1 MANKTQPPLKQSLFN
16 LIQQHLGDSLPVM
29 RCTKSTLV
37 HLSHTLENI
46 ILNNKIPAMLFTGFQ
61 ESSHWQEETKRY
73 HELAKVAQQVCI
85 FAGKP
90 LPIES
95 GVNEL
100 TIELAQNDQL
110 LQEWFLLVLS
120 DEFSVLLCGQD
131 KGISVTSESERE
143 FDTIWTFNKDHI
155 EHTLDILEDVIRHY
169 RPEKLKKIKQ
179 ARQTYTIQHPNSNL
193 ISQFVM
199 NILQYETHLN
209 VELRQQNTMMNTI
222 IKAIKIHAFIVT
234 INTLTNEIAF
244 DYQTENQKSLFGYQ
258 PNRQGNLIEWIDQKV
273 HPNDRDAV
281 KKIYKNL
288 SPYQYYTYENQ
299 YLHGNGHY
307 MWLRTTINGVPIET
321 DKIRVYGITQDITY
335 IHEIEQIQHENI
347 RLSKALEHEKE
358 LSAIRNYFI
367 SSVMHEFRNPLASV
381 LLASEMLEKY
391 EDKMTEDEKKK
402 RLATIQTQV
411 INLRDTLDDMTLIMS
426 NQLSNMGFHPKAVE
440 ASIYFNEQIDHFRR
454 GKGAHHRV
462 IVKND
467 LSRQEVLLDTHLLKY
482 AISALLANAAEYSA
496 LNSTITCRLFVEN
509 KELFFSVEDEGIGI
523 LPEDYQN
530 IFKPLF
536 RGENVSP
543 TQHSGG
549 LGLTIADE
557 CIKLH
562 QGKIEFESILGKGSV
577 FKLIIDYLPVPT

>member
-1 MANKTQPPLKQSLFN
+1 MARKAQSPLTQSLFN
-16 LIQQHLGDSLPVM
+16 LIQQHLGDDLPVV

-37 HLSHTLENI
+37 HLSHTLEDS

-61 ESSHWQEETKRY
+61 ESSYWREETKRY
-73 HELAKVAQQVCI
+73 RELAKIAQQVCI

-90 LPIES
+90 LPPES

-100 TIELAQNDQL
+100 NIELAKNDQL
-110 LQEWFLLVLS
+110 LQEWFLLILS

-131 KGISVTSESERE
+131 RDALVTSEAERE
-143 FDTIWTFNKDHI
+143 FDTIWTFNRNHI
-155 EHTLDILEDVIRHY
+155 EHTLDILETVILHY
-169 RPEKLKKIKQ
+169 RPEKLEKVKQ
-179 ARQTYTIQHPNSNL
+179 ARKTYTIQQPNPNL

-209 VELRQQNTMMNTI
+209 FELRQQNTMMNTI
-222 IKAIKIHAFIVT
+222 IKAVKIHAFIVT
-234 INTLTNEIAF
+234 INTQTDEIVF
-244 DYQTENQKSLFGYQ
+244 DYQTENQQSLFGYQ
-258 PNRQGNLIEWIDQKV
+258 PNRQGHLIEWIDQKV
-273 HPNDRDAV
+273 HPNDRDAI
-281 KKIYKNL
+281 KKIYKHL

-299 YLHGNGHY
+299 YLHGDGHY
-307 MWLRTTINGVPIET
+307 MWLRTTIYCVPIET

-335 IHEIEQIQHENI
+335 MHEVEQIQLENI

-391 EDKMTEDEKKK
+391 EDKMTSDEKKK
-402 RLATIQTQV
+402 RLDTIQTQV
-411 INLRDTLDDMTLIMS
+411 INLRSTLDDMSLIMS
-426 NQLSNMGFHPKAVE
+426 NQLSNMGFHPEAVE

-462 IVKND
+462 ILENK
-467 LSRQEVLLDTHLLKY
+467 LSRQEILLDIRLLKY
-482 AISALLANAAEYSA
+482 AISALLTNAAEYSE
-496 LNSTITCRLFVEN
+496 LNSTITCRLFIEN
-509 KELFFSVEDEGIGI
+509 EQLIFSVQDEGIGI

-536 RGENVSP
+536 RGGNVSP

-557 CIKLH
+557 CIRLH
-562 QGKIEFESILGKGSV
+562 RGKIEFESILGKGTV
-577 FKLIIDYLPVPT
+577 FQLIMDYLPTPT